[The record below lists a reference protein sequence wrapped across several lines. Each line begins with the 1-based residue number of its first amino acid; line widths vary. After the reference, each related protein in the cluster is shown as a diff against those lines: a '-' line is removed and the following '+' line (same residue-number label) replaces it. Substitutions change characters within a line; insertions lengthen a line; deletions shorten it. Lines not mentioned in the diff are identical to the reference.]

1 MSKTTTNTTVTTNNT
16 KVDFFQSA
24 RTLSTR
30 TSEFFRCIIKKA
42 ELNTIYR
49 TKIENNN
56 NSIAGIDDMLEKGTN
71 LDVTVEDLN
80 RMRTNYVTINEG
92 LKIEWDNLLKEQAS
106 FEYNEHDKKFRKAIK
121 DATCL
126 EDVKSAVVSFYKA
139 YELDVTNTTF
149 ETAVLESIGKK
160 VDTRTIVKSN
170 GTKALKYDVTNA
182 LKNLYGVAFEF
193 MVEAGTIKPADIP
206 SVLVDKYA
214 KKSNKKDKKANRSQ
228 KKAEVK

>member
-1 MSKTTTNTTVTTNNT
+1 MSKTTNTTVATNNA

-42 ELNTIYR
+42 ELNTIYGS
-49 TKIENNN
+49 KIDTNEK
-56 NSIAGIDDMLEKGTN
+56 SIAAIDDMLEKGTN

-80 RMRTNYVTINEG
+80 RMRANYVTINEG
-92 LKIEWDNLLKEQAS
+92 LKVEWDKLLKEQAS
-106 FEYNEHDKKFRKAIK
+106 FEYNEHDKKFRKAMK
-121 DATCL
+121 DAKSL
-126 EDVKSAVVSFYKA
+126 EDVKTAVENFYKA
-139 YELDVTNTTF
+139 YKLEVSGTTF

-160 VDTRTIVKSN
+160 IDTKTVVKSN

-182 LKNLYGVAFEF
+182 LKNLYGVGFEW

-206 SVLVDKYA
+206 SVLTDKYT
-214 KKSNKKDKKANRSQ
+214 KKSKKNNK
-228 KKAEVK
+228 

>member
-1 MSKTTTNTTVTTNNT
+1 MSKTTTNTAATTNNA

-42 ELNTIYR
+42 ELNTIYGS
-49 TKIENNN
+49 KIDANEK
-56 NSIAGIDDMLEKGTN
+56 SIAAIDDMLEKGTN

-92 LKIEWDNLLKEQAS
+92 LKVEWDKLLKEQAS
-106 FEYNEHDKKFRKAIK
+106 FEYDEHDKKFRKAMK

-126 EDVKSAVVSFYKA
+126 EDVKTAVENFYKA
-139 YELDVTNTTF
+139 YKLDVTGTTF

-160 VDTRTIVKSN
+160 IDTKTVVKSN
-170 GTKALKYDVTNA
+170 GTKAMKYDVTNA
-182 LKNLYGVAFEF
+182 LKNLYGVGFEW

-206 SVLVDKYA
+206 SVLADKYTKKA
-214 KKSNKKDKKANRSQ
+214 KKNNK
-228 KKAEVK
+228 

>member
-1 MSKTTTNTTVTTNNT
+1 MSKTTNTTVTTNNA

-42 ELNTIYR
+42 ELNTIYSS
-49 TKIENNN
+49 KIDANEK
-56 NSIAGIDDMLEKGTN
+56 SIAAIDDMLEKGTN

-92 LKIEWDNLLKEQAS
+92 LKVEWDKLLKEQAS
-106 FEYNEHDKKFRKAIK
+106 FEYNEHDKKFRKAMK
-121 DATCL
+121 DAKSL
-126 EDVKSAVVSFYKA
+126 EDVKSAVENFYKA
-139 YELDVTNTTF
+139 YKLDVTNTTF
-149 ETAVLESIGKK
+149 ETAVIESIGKK
-160 VDTRTIVKSN
+160 IDTKTVVKSN

-182 LKNLYGVAFEF
+182 LKNLYGVGFEW

-206 SVLVDKYA
+206 SVLTDKYA
-214 KKSNKKDKKANRSQ
+214 KKSKKNNK
-228 KKAEVK
+228 

>member
-1 MSKTTTNTTVTTNNT
+1 MSKTTTNTTTTTNA

-42 ELNTIYR
+42 ELNTIYGS
-49 TKIENNN
+49 KIDANN
-56 NSIAGIDDMLEKGTN
+56 NSIAAIDDMLEKCTN
-71 LDVTVEDLN
+71 LDVTVDDLN
-80 RMRTNYVTINEG
+80 RMRANYVPINEG
-92 LKIEWDNLLKEQAS
+92 LKVEWDKLLKEQAS
-106 FEYNEHDKKFRKAIK
+106 FEYNEHDKKFRKAMK

-126 EDVKSAVVSFYKA
+126 EDVKSAVENFYKA
-139 YELDVTNTTF
+139 YKLDVTGTTF

-160 VDTRTIVKSN
+160 IDTKTVVKSN

-182 LKNLYGVAFEF
+182 LKNLYGVGFEW

-206 SVLVDKYA
+206 SLLTDKYT
-214 KKSNKKDKKANRSQ
+214 KKSKKNNK
-228 KKAEVK
+228 

>member
-1 MSKTTTNTTVTTNNT
+1 MSKTTNTTVTTNNT

-42 ELNTIYR
+42 ELNIIYSS
-49 TKIENNN
+49 KIDANEK
-56 NSIAGIDDMLEKGTN
+56 SIAAIDDMLEKGTN

-80 RMRTNYVTINEG
+80 RMRANYVTINEG
-92 LKIEWDNLLKEQAS
+92 LKVEWDKLLKEQAS
-106 FEYNEHDKKFRKAIK
+106 FEYNEHDKKFRKAMK
-121 DATCL
+121 DAKCL
-126 EDVKSAVVSFYKA
+126 EDVKTAVENFYKA
-139 YELDVTNTTF
+139 YKLDVTNTTF

-160 VDTRTIVKSN
+160 IDTKTVVKSN

-182 LKNLYGVAFEF
+182 LKNLYGVGFEW

-206 SVLVDKYA
+206 SVLTDKYT
-214 KKSNKKDKKANRSQ
+214 KKSKKNNK
-228 KKAEVK
+228 

>member
-1 MSKTTTNTTVTTNNT
+1 MSKTTNTTVTTNNA

-42 ELNTIYR
+42 ELNTIQSS
-49 TKIENNN
+49 KIDANEK
-56 NSIAGIDDMLEKGTN
+56 SIAAIDDMLEKGTN

-92 LKIEWDNLLKEQAS
+92 LKVEWDKLLKEQAS
-106 FEYNEHDKKFRKAIK
+106 FEYNEHDKKFRKAMK
-121 DATCL
+121 DAKCL
-126 EDVKSAVVSFYKA
+126 EDVKTAVENFYKA
-139 YELDVTNTTF
+139 YKLDVTNTTF

-160 VDTRTIVKSN
+160 IDTKTVVKSN

-182 LKNLYGVAFEF
+182 LKNLYGVGFEW

-206 SVLVDKYA
+206 SVLTDKYT
-214 KKSNKKDKKANRSQ
+214 KKSKKNNK
-228 KKAEVK
+228 

>member
-1 MSKTTTNTTVTTNNT
+1 MSKTTNTTVTTNNA

-42 ELNTIYR
+42 ELNTIQSS
-49 TKIENNN
+49 KIDANEK
-56 NSIAGIDDMLEKGTN
+56 SIAAIDDMLEKGTN

-92 LKIEWDNLLKEQAS
+92 LKVEWDKLLKEQAS
-106 FEYNEHDKKFRKAIK
+106 FEYNEHDKKFRKAMK
-121 DATCL
+121 DAKSL
-126 EDVKSAVVSFYKA
+126 EDVKSAVENFYKA
-139 YELDVTNTTF
+139 YKLDVTNTTF

-160 VDTRTIVKSN
+160 IDTKTVVKSN

-182 LKNLYGVAFEF
+182 LKNLYGVGFEW

-206 SVLVDKYA
+206 SVLTDKYT
-214 KKSNKKDKKANRSQ
+214 KKSKKNNK
-228 KKAEVK
+228 

>member
-1 MSKTTTNTTVTTNNT
+1 MSKTTNTTVTTNNA

-42 ELNTIYR
+42 ELNTIYSS
-49 TKIENNN
+49 KIDANEK
-56 NSIAGIDDMLEKGTN
+56 SIAAIDDMLEKGTN

-92 LKIEWDNLLKEQAS
+92 LKVEWDKLLKEQAS
-106 FEYNEHDKKFRKAIK
+106 FEYNEHDKKFRKAMK
-121 DATCL
+121 DAKCL
-126 EDVKSAVVSFYKA
+126 EDVKTAVENFYKA
-139 YELDVTNTTF
+139 YKLDVTNTTF

-160 VDTRTIVKSN
+160 VDTKTVVKSN

-182 LKNLYGVAFEF
+182 LKNLYGVGFEW

-206 SVLVDKYA
+206 SVLTDKYT
-214 KKSNKKDKKANRSQ
+214 KKSKKNNK
-228 KKAEVK
+228 

>member
-1 MSKTTTNTTVTTNNT
+1 MSKTTNTTVTTNNA

-42 ELNTIYR
+42 ELNTIYSS
-49 TKIENNN
+49 KIDANEK
-56 NSIAGIDDMLEKGTN
+56 SIAAIDDMLEKGTN

-92 LKIEWDNLLKEQAS
+92 LKVEWNKLLKEQAS
-106 FEYNEHDKKFRKAIK
+106 FEYNEHDKKFRKAMK
-121 DATCL
+121 DAKSL
-126 EDVKSAVVSFYKA
+126 EDVKTAVENFYKA
-139 YELDVTNTTF
+139 YKLDVTNTTF

-160 VDTRTIVKSN
+160 IDTKTVVKSN

-182 LKNLYGVAFEF
+182 LKNLYGVGFEW

-206 SVLVDKYA
+206 SVLTDKYT
-214 KKSNKKDKKANRSQ
+214 KKSKKNNK
-228 KKAEVK
+228 

>member
-1 MSKTTTNTTVTTNNT
+1 MSKTTTNTTTTNNA

-42 ELNTIYR
+42 ELNTIYSS
-49 TKIENNN
+49 KIDANEK
-56 NSIAGIDDMLEKGTN
+56 SIAAIDDMLEKGTN

-92 LKIEWDNLLKEQAS
+92 LKVEWDKLLKEQAS
-106 FEYNEHDKKFRKAIK
+106 FEYNEHDKKFRKAMK
-121 DATCL
+121 DAKCL
-126 EDVKSAVVSFYKA
+126 EDVKSAVENFYKA
-139 YELDVTNTTF
+139 YKLDVTNTTF

-160 VDTRTIVKSN
+160 IDTKTVVKSN

-182 LKNLYGVAFEF
+182 LKNLYGVGFEW

-206 SVLVDKYA
+206 SVLTDKYT
-214 KKSNKKDKKANRSQ
+214 KKSKKNNK
-228 KKAEVK
+228 

>member
-1 MSKTTTNTTVTTNNT
+1 MSKTTNTTVATNNA

-42 ELNTIYR
+42 ELNTIYGS
-49 TKIENNN
+49 KIDANEK
-56 NSIAGIDDMLEKGTN
+56 SIAAIDDMLEKGSN
-71 LDVTVEDLN
+71 LDITVDDLN

-92 LKIEWDNLLKEQAS
+92 LKVEWDKLLKEQVS
-106 FEYNEHDKKFRKAIK
+106 FEYNEHDKKFRKAMK

-126 EDVKSAVVSFYKA
+126 EDVKAAVENFYKA
-139 YELDVTNTTF
+139 YKLDVTNTTF

-160 VDTRTIVKSN
+160 VDTKTVVKSN

-182 LKNLYGVAFEF
+182 LKNLYGVGFEW

-206 SVLVDKYA
+206 SVLTDKYT
-214 KKSNKKDKKANRSQ
+214 KKSKKNNK
-228 KKAEVK
+228 

>member
-1 MSKTTTNTTVTTNNT
+1 MSKTTTNTTVTNNNA

-42 ELNTIYR
+42 ELNTIYGS
-49 TKIENNN
+49 KIDANEK
-56 NSIAGIDDMLEKGTN
+56 SIASIDDMLEKGTN

-80 RMRTNYVTINEG
+80 RMRANYVTINEG
-92 LKIEWDNLLKEQAS
+92 LKVEWDKLLKEQAS
-106 FEYNEHDKKFRKAIK
+106 FEYNEHDKKFRKAMK
-121 DATCL
+121 DAKSL
-126 EDVKSAVVSFYKA
+126 EDVKTAVENFYKA
-139 YELDVTNTTF
+139 YKLDVTGTTF

-160 VDTRTIVKSN
+160 IDTKTVVKSN

-182 LKNLYGVAFEF
+182 LKNLYGVGFEW

-206 SVLVDKYA
+206 SVLADKYTKKA
-214 KKSNKKDKKANRSQ
+214 KKNNK
-228 KKAEVK
+228 

>member
-1 MSKTTTNTTVTTNNT
+1 MSKTTNTTVTTNNA

-42 ELNTIYR
+42 ELNTIYGS
-49 TKIENNN
+49 KIDTNEK
-56 NSIAGIDDMLEKGTN
+56 SIAAIEDMLEKGTN

-80 RMRTNYVTINEG
+80 RMRANYVTINEG
-92 LKIEWDNLLKEQAS
+92 LKVEWDKLLKEQAS
-106 FEYNEHDKKFRKAIK
+106 FEYNEHDKKFRKAMK
-121 DATCL
+121 DAKSL
-126 EDVKSAVVSFYKA
+126 EDVKTAVENFYKA
-139 YELDVTNTTF
+139 YKLEVSGTTF

-160 VDTRTIVKSN
+160 IDTKTVVKSN

-182 LKNLYGVAFEF
+182 LKNLYGVGFEW

-206 SVLVDKYA
+206 SVLTDKYT
-214 KKSNKKDKKANRSQ
+214 KKSKKNNK
-228 KKAEVK
+228 

>member
-1 MSKTTTNTTVTTNNT
+1 MSKTTTNTTTTNNA

-42 ELNTIYR
+42 ELNTIYSS
-49 TKIENNN
+49 KIDANEK
-56 NSIAGIDDMLEKGTN
+56 SIAAIDDMLEKGTN

-92 LKIEWDNLLKEQAS
+92 LKVEWDKLLKEQAS
-106 FEYNEHDKKFRKAIK
+106 FEYNEHDKKFRKAMK
-121 DATCL
+121 DAKSL
-126 EDVKSAVVSFYKA
+126 EDVKTAIENFYKA
-139 YELDVTNTTF
+139 YKLDVTNTTF
-149 ETAVLESIGKK
+149 ETAVIESIGKK
-160 VDTRTIVKSN
+160 IDTKTVVKSN

-182 LKNLYGVAFEF
+182 LKNLYGVGFEW

-206 SVLVDKYA
+206 SVLTDKYT
-214 KKSNKKDKKANRSQ
+214 KKSKKNNK
-228 KKAEVK
+228 

>member
-1 MSKTTTNTTVTTNNT
+1 MSKTTTNTTTNNA

-42 ELNTIYR
+42 ELNTIYGS
-49 TKIENNN
+49 KIDANEK
-56 NSIAGIDDMLEKGTN
+56 SIAAIDDMLKKGTN

-92 LKIEWDNLLKEQAS
+92 LKVEWDKLLKEQAS
-106 FEYNEHDKKFRKAIK
+106 FEYNEYDKKFRKAMK
-121 DATCL
+121 DAKSL
-126 EDVKSAVVSFYKA
+126 EDVKTAVENFYKA
-139 YELDVTNTTF
+139 YKLDITNTTF

-160 VDTRTIVKSN
+160 IDTKTVIKSN

-182 LKNLYGVAFEF
+182 LKNLYGVGFEW

-206 SVLVDKYA
+206 SVLTDKYT
-214 KKSNKKDKKANRSQ
+214 KKSKKNNK
-228 KKAEVK
+228 

>member
-1 MSKTTTNTTVTTNNT
+1 MNKTTTTTNNATVNT

-42 ELNTIYR
+42 ELNTIYGA
-49 TKIENNN
+49 KIDANEK
-56 NSIAGIDDMLEKGTN
+56 SIEAIDDMLEKGTN
-71 LDVTVEDLN
+71 LDVTVDDLN
-80 RMRTNYVTINEG
+80 RMRANYVTINEG
-92 LKIEWDNLLKEQAS
+92 LKTEWDKLLKEQAS
-106 FEYNEHDKKFRKAIK
+106 FEYNEYDKKFRKAMK

-126 EDVKSAVVSFYKA
+126 EDVKTAVENFYKA
-139 YELDVTNTTF
+139 YKLDVTNTTF

-160 VDTRTIVKSN
+160 VDTKTVVKSN

-182 LKNLYGVAFEF
+182 LKNLYGVGFEW

-206 SVLVDKYA
+206 SVLTDKYT
-214 KKSNKKDKKANRSQ
+214 KKSKKNNK
-228 KKAEVK
+228 

>member
-1 MSKTTTNTTVTTNNT
+1 MSKTTNTTVTTNNA

-42 ELNTIYR
+42 ELNTIYSS
-49 TKIENNN
+49 KIDANEK
-56 NSIAGIDDMLEKGTN
+56 SIAAIDDMLEKGTN

-92 LKIEWDNLLKEQAS
+92 LKVEWDKLLKEQAS
-106 FEYNEHDKKFRKAIK
+106 FEYNEHDKKFRKAMK
-121 DATCL
+121 DAKCL
-126 EDVKSAVVSFYKA
+126 EDVKTAVENFYKA
-139 YELDVTNTTF
+139 YKLDVTNTTF
-149 ETAVLESIGKK
+149 ETAVFESIGKK
-160 VDTRTIVKSN
+160 VDTKTIVKSN

-182 LKNLYGVAFEF
+182 LKNLYGVGFEW

-206 SVLVDKYA
+206 SVLTDKYT
-214 KKSNKKDKKANRSQ
+214 KKSKKNNK
-228 KKAEVK
+228 